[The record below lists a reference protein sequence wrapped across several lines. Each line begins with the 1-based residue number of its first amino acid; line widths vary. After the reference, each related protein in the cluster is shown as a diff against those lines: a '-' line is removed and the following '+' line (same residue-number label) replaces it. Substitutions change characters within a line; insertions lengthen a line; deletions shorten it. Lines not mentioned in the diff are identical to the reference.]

1 MNNDVEYVMKNAKRT
16 LGEGRWDKIL
26 KREMVALS
34 VADNYD
40 EAKYEWKATGEVWY
54 VPMRESADT

>member
-1 MNNDVEYVMKNAKRT
+1 MKNAKRT
-16 LGEGRWDKIL
+16 LGEGRWDKIF

-40 EAKYEWKATGEVWY
+40 DAKYEWKATGRSLVAGYWNSKTCLGF
-54 VPMRESADT
+54 RASQ